1 MSMIVTPFTN
11 PFDTVLL
18 VGAFS
23 TAVLLGFAWILC
35 TNGEKCRNISKFM
48 WSCFVKPI
56 SNHDSG
62 WGGALEGFYAGQADV
77 YDATRQ
83 GLLKGRTTMM
93 KLAAAHLRAGLQKQE
108 KGQLVWVDVIA
119 SRLIEMLITDR
130 RGDGM
135 ECGKNERNLPIAGVF
150 PQSLYCRFIAFAV
163 QCRQR
168 TDSASS
174 SFRPRSSPLRRC
186 GHVRTP

>member
-1 MSMIVTPFTN
+1 MSTIVTPFTN
-11 PFDTVLL
+11 PFDTVIL

-23 TAVLLGFAWILC
+23 TALLLGFAWILC
-35 TNGEKCRNISKFM
+35 TNGEKCRNVSKFM
-48 WSCFVKPI
+48 WSCFVKPF
-56 SNHDSG
+56 SSHDSG

-119 SRLIEMLITDR
+119 FLI
-130 RGDGM
+130 
-135 ECGKNERNLPIAGVF
+135 
-150 PQSLYCRFIAFAV
+150 
-163 QCRQR
+163 
-168 TDSASS
+168 
-174 SFRPRSSPLRRC
+174 
-186 GHVRTP
+186 